1 MWGDRLDA
9 SIYTCANQKV
19 ADQTKDLVKKA
30 EKKKYSSDDILAL
43 VNKDSQLNLQI
54 ESGKFSKGDNKTI
67 DGINWVPGISNFI
80 TSDKSVVFIDVHKK
94 LAPMPKSLLE
104 ARGLIT
110 ADYQNYLEKEWLSGL
125 KKKYPVSV
133 NQDVFST
140 IK

>member
-1 MWGDRLDA
+1 MKKRMYVFLFVLILIA
-9 SIYTCANQKV
+9 PLMMSAQE
-19 ADQTKDLVKKA
+19 LVL
-30 EKKKYSSDDILAL
+30 EDYSHSGSKYLNAL

-80 TSDKSVVFIDVHKK
+80 TSDKSIVFIDVHKK

-110 ADYQNYLEKEWLSGL
+110 ADYQNYLEKEWLTGL
-125 KKKYPVSV
+125 KDKYPVKV